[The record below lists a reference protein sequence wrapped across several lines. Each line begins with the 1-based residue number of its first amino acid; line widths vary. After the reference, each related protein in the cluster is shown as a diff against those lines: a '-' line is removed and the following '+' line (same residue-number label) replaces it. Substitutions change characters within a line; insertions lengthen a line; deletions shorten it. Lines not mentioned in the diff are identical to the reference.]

1 VFAAIDDTRFTR
13 IVRPGDVLDITV
25 VMERL
30 RMRLGRCG
38 AEITVDGEPALR
50 GTLTFGLLEEP
61 PA

>member
-1 VFAAIDDTRFTR
+1 
-13 IVRPGDVLDITV
+13 VRPGDVLDITV

-38 AEITVDGEPALR
+38 AEITVHGEPAVR